1 MTSSSSEL
9 NTPRVS
15 RADAIARFVDAVI
28 NLMDTK
34 PISYITVQEV
44 ATVAGLNH
52 GYVFR
57 YFGTRLDLF
66 TAVTDELADRTFA
79 LLSTEMSARHHSNE
93 TRPVGDLSL
102 IALGRVLSVKRMA
115 LIQYLQTCGVPLTR
129 FGAKSRETIELISVQ
144 ALKNHGLSSKMA
156 HAQAFKISIM
166 LWAQSALSESFGL
179 TSEEVTELFFLTV
192 DEVTNAK
199 EQEHRLQWS

>member
-1 MTSSSSEL
+1 M
-9 NTPRVS
+9 
-15 RADAIARFVDAVI
+15 ARFLDAVC

-34 PISYITVQEV
+34 PIPGITVQEI
-44 ATVAGLNH
+44 ATAASLNH

-57 YFGTRLDLF
+57 YFGTRTDLF
-66 TAVTDELADRTFA
+66 IAVTDELADRSFA
-79 LLSTEMSARHHSNE
+79 LLSTEIARRRDSSDE
-93 TRPVGDLSL
+93 YLIGDLSL
-102 IALGRVLSVKRMA
+102 IALGRALSVKRMA

-129 FGAKSRETIELISVQ
+129 FGPKSRETIELIAVQ
-144 ALKNHGLSSKMA
+144 ALTDHGLSKKMA

-166 LWAQSALSESFGL
+166 LWAQAALSESFGL
-179 TSEEVTELFFLTV
+179 TPEEITELFFLTV